1 MLGQDEDTYP
11 FKLLLTV
18 GIISIVIE
26 EQIMRD
32 DVVNHSICRE
42 GYTLD
47 PAEVNL
53 LLEYNNKEKLLIH
66 NLYMELTT
74 DARL

>member
-1 MLGQDEDTYP
+1 MLGQEEDTYP
-11 FKLLLTV
+11 CKLLLTV

-32 DVVNHSICRE
+32 DVVNHSGCRE

-66 NLYMELTT
+66 NLYMGLTT

>member
-1 MLGQDEDTYP
+1 M
-11 FKLLLTV
+11 

-32 DVVNHSICRE
+32 DVVNHSGCRE

-47 PAEVNL
+47 PTEVNL

-66 NLYMELTT
+66 NLYMGLTT